1 MRHISEHI
9 DLKRLFSFLA
19 ALVLCASLCLAPL
32 RAAAAPA
39 DESEA
44 AETARAD
51 EPERGTIRGGGGS
64 DDESDDPEPSAAR
77 RADNDDEDADEEA
90 ADGSSRT
97 AKNSDED
104 SEAEPTATP
113 DPRVGADGKPNLSEN
128 ESAVL
133 LNLTNG
139 EIMFE
144 KDKDKRVYPAS
155 TTKIMTA
162 LLTLEAIERGE
173 ISLHAAFLVMPE
185 MLENLPADGSSMLLK
200 EGETITVEQLLQGL
214 IVQSGNDAAQALAII
229 VCGDIPTFVERMNA
243 RAAEL
248 EMTGTNFVN
257 VHGLHDDNHYTTA
270 ADMAKLA
277 AEAMKNSMFR
287 DLAATARVV
296 IPATDKTTQ
305 RTFISTNGLLS
316 TLRYPNYYYEY
327 ATGIKTGHTSQA
339 GYCMVSSA
347 KKGDLEVIGVLMNGA
362 GEDDRHFDSRNLLKY
377 AIDNYKTVTAVSRGD
392 MVSEIRVRFGSG
404 ADHTTLSA
412 DSDIKVTIPVDAN
425 EEDLV
430 LEPQTAE
437 YLVAPVNQGDEIGT
451 VNVKLNGEV
460 VGSGKLFADN
470 GVKRHPL
477 GFLMRFFSFLW
488 SVTIIRVLIILI
500 LAALVIFAVYMFV
513 KIRKNIK
520 IAERRRRISAARPRR
535 REK

>member
-9 DLKRLFSFLA
+9 DLKRLFSFFA
-19 ALVLCASLCLAPL
+19 ALVLCALLCLAPL
-32 RAAAAPA
+32 RAVAAPES
-39 DESEA
+39 ESEA
-44 AETARAD
+44 AATARAD
-51 EPERGTIRGGGGS
+51 EPERGTIRGSGSS

-200 EGETITVEQLLQGL
+200 GGETITVEQLLQGL

-270 ADMAKLA
+270 ADLAKLA
-277 AEAMKNSMFR
+277 AEAVKNSMFR
-287 DLAATARVV
+287 DLARVV

-362 GEDDRHFDSRNLLKY
+362 DEDDRHFDSRNLLKY

-392 MVSEIRVRFGSG
+392 MVSEIRVKFGSG
-404 ADHTTLSA
+404 TDHTTLST
-412 DSDIKVTIPVDAN
+412 DSDIKVTIPIDAN

-430 LEPQTAE
+430 LEPRTAE
-437 YLVAPVNQGDEIGT
+437 YLVAPVNQGDEIGAVDIT
-451 VNVKLNGEV
+451 LNGEV
-460 VGSGKLFADN
+460 VGSGKLFADS

-520 IAERRRRISAARPRR
+520 IAERRRRISGNAPRR
-535 REK
+535 RRK